1 LRPATI
7 ELGERARRPRS
18 PCLGLALGALVLGVA
33 DIARAQD
40 QSVSAEQLIERLRQ
54 IQGEVGR
61 GEGGAAATEQELLE
75 RPQQVQGEVSG
86 AAPQTAARLSAD
98 QVRQRVSE
106 DLGVEVLSVD
116 RVAAGER
123 PAYALKV
130 MNPPGNYNAA
140 FRVVTLLV
148 DGDSGAV
155 LGEVQTAPSVETP
168 DAFPGRREPG
178 EQSGLELR
186 RRSHR

>member
-1 LRPATI
+1 M
-7 ELGERARRPRS
+7 
-18 PCLGLALGALVLGVA
+18 LGVP
-33 DIARAQD
+33 DDARAQD
-40 QSVSAEQLIERLRQ
+40 QPVSQIEGEVS
-54 IQGEVGR
+54 QGEGS
-61 GEGGAAATEQELLE
+61 AAGATEHELLE
-75 RPQQVQGEVSG
+75 RLQQLRGEVGG
-86 AAPQTAARLSAD
+86 AAPQAAARLSAD
-98 QVRQRVSE
+98 QVRQRISE

-155 LGEVQTAPSVETP
+155 LGEIQTTPSAETP

>member
-1 LRPATI
+1 
-7 ELGERARRPRS
+7 LGGLARRPRS
-18 PCLGLALGALVLGVA
+18 PSLGLALGALVLGVPDA
-33 DIARAQD
+33 ARAQD
-40 QSVSAEQLIERLRQ
+40 QPASEQRLIERLRQ

-61 GEGGAAATEQELLE
+61 REGGAAGASEQELLE
-75 RPQQVQGEVSG
+75 RLQRLRGEVG
-86 AAPQTAARLSAD
+86 AAPQAAARLSAD
-98 QVRQRVSE
+98 QVRRRISE
-106 DLGVEVLSVD
+106 ELGVEVLSID
-116 RVAAGER
+116 RVAADER
-123 PAYALKV
+123 AAYALKV

-155 LGEVQTAPSVETP
+155 LGEIQTTPSAETP

>member
-1 LRPATI
+1 MGAL
-7 ELGERARRPRS
+7 ARRLRA
-18 PCLGLALGALVLGVA
+18 PCLGLALGALVLGMQDA
-33 DIARAQD
+33 ARAQD
-40 QSVSAEQLIERLRQ
+40 QPVSEQQLIERLRQ
-54 IQGEVGR
+54 IQGEVGQ
-61 GEGGAAATEQELLE
+61 GEGRAAGASEQELLE
-75 RPQQVQGEVSG
+75 RLQQIRGEVG
-86 AAPQTAARLSAD
+86 GGAPQREARLTAD
-98 QVRQRVSE
+98 QVRQRISE

-116 RVAAGER
+116 PVAADER

-155 LGEVQTAPSVETP
+155 LGEIQTAPSAETP
-168 DAFPGRREPG
+168 DAFPGRREAG
-178 EQSGLELR
+178 EQSGPELR

>member
-1 LRPATI
+1 MG
-7 ELGERARRPRS
+7 ELARRPRA
-18 PCLGLALGALVLGVA
+18 PCLGLALGALVLGVPDA
-33 DIARAQD
+33 AHAQD
-40 QSVSAEQLIERLRQ
+40 QPVSAQQLIERLRQ
-54 IQGEVGR
+54 IQGEAGQREGR
-61 GEGGAAATEQELLE
+61 AAGASEQDLLE
-75 RPQQVQGEVSG
+75 RLQRIQGEVG
-86 AAPQTAARLSAD
+86 GGAPQAEAQLSAD
-98 QVRQRVSE
+98 QVRQRISE

-116 RVAAGER
+116 RVADGER
-123 PAYALKV
+123 AAYALKV

-155 LGEVQTAPSVETP
+155 LGEIQTTPSAETP

>member
-1 LRPATI
+1 
-7 ELGERARRPRS
+7 LGARARRPRA

-33 DIARAQD
+33 GAARAQD
-40 QSVSAEQLIERLRQ
+40 QPVSEQQLIERLRQ
-54 IQGEVGR
+54 IQGEVGQ
-61 GEGGAAATEQELLE
+61 GAGRAAGASEQELLE
-75 RPQQVQGEVSG
+75 RVQRIQGEVGG
-86 AAPQTAARLSAD
+86 AAPQAEAQLTAD
-98 QVRQRVSE
+98 QVRQRISE
-106 DLGVEVLSVD
+106 DLGVEVLSVG
-116 RVAAGER
+116 RVSAGER

-155 LGEVQTAPSVETP
+155 LGEIQTTPSAETS
-168 DAFPGRREPG
+168 DAFPGHRASG
-178 EQSGLELR
+178 EESGLELR

>member
-1 LRPATI
+1 
-7 ELGERARRPRS
+7 
-18 PCLGLALGALVLGVA
+18 
-33 DIARAQD
+33 
-40 QSVSAEQLIERLRQ
+40 
-54 IQGEVGR
+54 
-61 GEGGAAATEQELLE
+61 
-75 RPQQVQGEVSG
+75 
-86 AAPQTAARLSAD
+86 
-98 QVRQRVSE
+98 
-106 DLGVEVLSVD
+106 VEVLSVD

-123 PAYALKV
+123 PAFALKV

-155 LGEVQTAPSVETP
+155 LGEIRTTPSAETP

>member
-1 LRPATI
+1 V
-7 ELGERARRPRS
+7 GERARRPRW
-18 PCLGLALGALVLGVA
+18 PALGLALGALVLGVPDA
-33 DIARAQD
+33 ARAQD
-40 QSVSAEQLIERLRQ
+40 PPVSAQQLMERLRQ
-54 IQGEVGR
+54 IQGEVGEREGR
-61 GEGGAAATEQELLE
+61 GAGATERVLLE
-75 RPQQVQGEVSG
+75 RLQQIGG
-86 AAPQTAARLSAD
+86 AAPQAEARLSAD
-98 QVRQRVSE
+98 QVRQRISE
-106 DLGVEVLSVD
+106 DLGVEVLSVG

-123 PAYALKV
+123 AAYALKV

-155 LGEVQTAPSVETP
+155 LGEIRTTPSAETP